1 MNGLMTAKQAA
12 EKWNIT
18 QRQVLKLCKE
28 NRIEGADRLGFMWT
42 IPADAEKPIDKRTIR
57 YVKEGK
63 VELKPFIKWAGGKT
77 QLLPEIQKFIPDSG
91 DKVLTKYAEPMVGGG
106 ALLFNVL
113 SKNDFEELYISDINP
128 ELINCYQV
136 IKSDVERLISKLLTL
151 QTEFL
156 SYNTEK
162 RKLFYYNIRTRFNT
176 LQLNNKTSC
185 EKASLFIF
193 LNKTCF
199 NGLYRVNKKGEY
211 NVPMGDYKNPKICD
225 EKNLMN
231 VAKAL
236 QNVVIVC
243 GDYSKSKV
251 FIDNDTFV
259 YIDPPYRPLTQTAS
273 FTGYQTQDF
282 NDDEQIRLANFIKEI
297 DKKGAKVLLSNS
309 DPKNANQ
316 EDNFFD
322 DLYNEYKIHRVYAT
336 RMINSKGGSRGKIS
350 ELLIC
355 NA

>member
-1 MNGLMTAKQAA
+1 
-12 EKWNIT
+12 
-18 QRQVLKLCKE
+18 
-28 NRIEGADRLGFMWT
+28 
-42 IPADAEKPIDKRTIR
+42 
-57 YVKEGK
+57 
-63 VELKPFIKWAGGKT
+63 
-77 QLLPEIQKFIPDSG
+77 
-91 DKVLTKYAEPMVGGG
+91 
-106 ALLFNVL
+106 
-113 SKNDFEELYISDINP
+113 
-128 ELINCYQV
+128 
-136 IKSDVERLISKLLTL
+136 
-151 QTEFL
+151 
-156 SYNTEK
+156 
-162 RKLFYYNIRTRFNT
+162 
-176 LQLNNKTSC
+176 
-185 EKASLFIF
+185 
-193 LNKTCF
+193 
-199 NGLYRVNKKGEY
+199 
-211 NVPMGDYKNPKICD
+211 
-225 EKNLMN
+225 MN

>member
-1 MNGLMTAKQAA
+1 M
-12 EKWNIT
+12 
-18 QRQVLKLCKE
+18 
-28 NRIEGADRLGFMWT
+28 
-42 IPADAEKPIDKRTIR
+42 
-57 YVKEGK
+57 
-63 VELKPFIKWAGGKT
+63 
-77 QLLPEIQKFIPDSG
+77 
-91 DKVLTKYAEPMVGGG
+91 
-106 ALLFNVL
+106 
-113 SKNDFEELYISDINP
+113 
-128 ELINCYQV
+128 
-136 IKSDVERLISKLLTL
+136 
-151 QTEFL
+151 
-156 SYNTEK
+156 
-162 RKLFYYNIRTRFNT
+162 
-176 LQLNNKTSC
+176 
-185 EKASLFIF
+185 
-193 LNKTCF
+193 
-199 NGLYRVNKKGEY
+199 
-211 NVPMGDYKNPKICD
+211 PMGDYKNPKICD